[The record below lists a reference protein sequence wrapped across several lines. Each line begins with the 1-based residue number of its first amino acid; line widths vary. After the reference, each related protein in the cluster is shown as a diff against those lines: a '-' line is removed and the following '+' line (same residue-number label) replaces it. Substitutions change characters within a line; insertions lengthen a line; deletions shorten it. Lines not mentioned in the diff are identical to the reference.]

1 MLLCPSDCVIPRELQ
16 DRYRG
21 SRILITEH
29 TLSSSLKSLSV
40 GFQLAIMKVILG
52 IIALEMKFNQTG
64 ELTPVVW
71 VTEPLL

>member
-1 MLLCPSDCVIPRELQ
+1 MLLCPTDSVIPRELQ
-16 DRYRG
+16 HRYRG

-29 TLSSSLKSLSV
+29 TLNSSLKSLSV

-52 IIALEMKFNQTG
+52 TIALEMEFNQTG